1 MAKAPWARLTNPIS
15 PMVIDSPTETMN
27 STVPAERPPSR
38 MPARLATRSTGDP
51 EAGEWRVAN
60 SEWRHRLFPIR
71 YFAISLFAL
80 SYLLFRRA
88 VADGQRFALILDVG
102 ERLQDF
108 LVQLAV
114 GSFHDLVEILVHDD
128 VAGFRIDHDR
138 ALRAVELPA
147 EQRFDRVVAI
157 HLALGGL
164 YRVHDGRHAVI
175 AADRGEV
182 RRRIGAVFLLP
193 GGDECLVLRS
203 VEVGIVVVHGDQAD
217 GGVAHALQLDVL
229 DDVARADQLD
239 AGGGHAERAVGLHD
253 SRGVVAGRHE
263 HEQHVRLLV
272 LGALEER
279 REVGHLAGP

>member
-1 MAKAPWARLTNPIS
+1 MAKAPWARLTKPIS
-15 PMVIDSPTETMN
+15 PMVMESPTETMN
-27 STVPAERPPSR
+27 STVPADSPPNK
-38 MPARLATRSTGDP
+38 MPAKLAMKSTGDP
-51 EAGEWRVAN
+51 ERANGEWRIAN
-60 SEWRHRLFPIR
+60 GGIA
-71 YFAISLFAL
+71 YSLFAT
-80 SYLLFRRA
+80 SPFRYSPYPTLLLRRA
-88 VADGQRFALILDVG
+88 RADGQHFALVFYVG
-102 ERLQDF
+102 VRLQDF

-114 GSFHDLVEILVHDD
+114 GALHDFVQILVHDD

-147 EQRFDRVVAI
+147 EQRFDRVVAV

-164 YRVHDGRHAVI
+164 HRVDDGRHAVI

-182 RRRIGAVFLLP
+182 RRGVGAVFLLP
-193 GGDECLVLRS
+193 GGDEFLVVRS

-229 DDVARADQLD
+229 NDIAGADQLD

-263 HEQHVRLLV
+263 HEQ
-272 LGALEER
+272 
-279 REVGHLAGP
+279 